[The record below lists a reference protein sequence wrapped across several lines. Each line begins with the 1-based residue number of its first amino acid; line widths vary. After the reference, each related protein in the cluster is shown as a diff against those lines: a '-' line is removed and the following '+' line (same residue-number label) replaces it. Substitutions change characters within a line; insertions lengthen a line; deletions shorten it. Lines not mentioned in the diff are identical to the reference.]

1 MKFFK
6 GCRKKYAITNLF
18 ICFNLLLMVSAS
30 YAGSISNDLKN
41 IIKNLSLCNAIEV
54 IQFEKDKYVVSI
66 ADAEISG
73 STATDKLNAMKEA
86 KLISQ
91 ANLSKFINGEN
102 ISIKETL
109 STIRVVKSTGGDSE
123 IVKDEETFEEFIKNK
138 SRGILNNIKFVRWSS
153 DGAYYV
159 ATIIK
164 ISVTR

>member
-1 MKFFK
+1 
-6 GCRKKYAITNLF
+6 
-18 ICFNLLLMVSAS
+18 MVPVS
-30 YAGSISNDLKN
+30 YAGSISSNLKN

-109 STIRVVKSTGGDSE
+109 STIRVVKSTGNDSK
-123 IVKDEETFEEFIKNK
+123 IIKDEETFEEFIQNR
-138 SRGILNNIKFVRWSS
+138 SGGILNNINFIRWSS
-153 DGAYYV
+153 DGVYFV
-159 ATIIK
+159 ATVIR
-164 ISVTR
+164 ISSTSDKPL